1 MAFEVEG
8 KWRNLCQKL
17 FFSRVPVKHYPR
29 KHCNTN
35 AKERGWTT
43 TTIIV
48 GWIFIYLYASG
59 KTIAQ
64 HLFPSLAPFATSHF
78 SGLSLLSSQAVVES
92 AIFVVARPAC
102 AKISDHMG
110 RLEAWVVVVVAHI
123 IGAVLYA
130 ASPNIGCYFAGTVFW
145 EIGMVGGHLMMELYA
160 ADTSTTETRVLASY
174 FIQSP
179 SVWAP
184 WISAP
189 VVAGFLK
196 VTTWRWG
203 YGSMAIIIPGTSIGI
218 LITLFYMRVKY
229 ENKLGGQGDFY
240 SPGGPM
246 RFIKSFDII
255 GLLAVG
261 GAMILFF
268 LPITFAAGTDKWK
281 YHSYIAM
288 LTIGSFLMVF
298 TPIWEVYGTKT
309 PLIPWRLFKSRIMC
323 ISSAQMFL
331 LSMANKIYI
340 PYFVTWLLVVK
351 GQSPKAAT
359 NVSSTLI
366 VTANA
371 WGLFAVAPYMWW
383 RGHCKRVIVIG
394 TCLHLVGIGMTYHYR
409 TPHGSLAVMIIA
421 QVFEGVGRGMIY
433 IPAVAMAQAVFDKHK
448 VASVTA
454 LYYTTGGVGQVI
466 GDSISGAIYRTLYP
480 KYIHKY
486 APDIPKKDLN
496 MIINKIKKATKYPMG
511 SKVRTEINMAF
522 NEAMR
527 HMLLGPFGCVA
538 GMIVLSLFY
547 PMVNLKEASDDV
559 YDAPDFTSEEEDVF
573 TPHPAPGTEGDLEKQ
588 HSGDENE
595 KYESTSENGEHHSQ
609 EGNLPR
615 VSAEAAAAGYV
626 NNTQVL

>member
-1 MAFEVEG
+1 MAFEVEA
-8 KWRNLCQKL
+8 KYKSLCQKL
-17 FFSRVPVKHYPR
+17 FFSRQQVKHYPR
-29 KHCNTN
+29 KECNTN

-43 TTIIV
+43 TTVMV
-48 GWIFIYLYASG
+48 GWFFIYLYASG

-78 SGLSLLSSQAVVES
+78 SGLALLSSQAVVES

-110 RLEAWVVVVVAHI
+110 RLEAWIVVVVAHI

-179 SVWAP
+179 SIWAP
-184 WISAP
+184 WIAAP

-218 LITLFYMRVKY
+218 LITLFYMRIKH
-229 ENKLGGQGDFY
+229 ENKHGGQGDFY
-240 SPGGPM
+240 TPGGPM

-261 GAMILFF
+261 GAMIMFF

-281 YHSYIAM
+281 YHSYIAL

-309 PLIPWRLFKSRIMC
+309 PLIPWRLWRNRIMF

-331 LSMANKIYI
+331 LSMANKLYI
-340 PYFVTWLLVVK
+340 PYFITWLMVVK

-371 WGLFAVAPYMWW
+371 WGLFAVAPYIWW
-383 RGHCKRVIVIG
+383 RGHCKRIIVIG

-409 TPHGSLAVMIIA
+409 TPSGSLAVMIIA

-433 IPAVAMAQAVFDKHK
+433 IPAVTMAQAVFDKHK

-454 LYYTTGGVGQVI
+454 LYYTTGGFGQVI
-466 GDSISGAIYRTLYP
+466 GDAICGAIYRTLYP
-480 KYIHKY
+480 KYIKKY
-486 APDIPKKDLN
+486 AAKDIPAKDLD
-496 MIINKIKKATKYPMG
+496 MIMNKIKKATKYPMG
-511 SKVRTEINMAF
+511 SKVRTEINHAF
-522 NEAMR
+522 NQTMR

-538 GMIVLSLFY
+538 AMIVLSLFY
-547 PMVNLKEASDDV
+547 PMVNLNEASQDI
-559 YDAPDFTSEEEDVF
+559 YDAPDSSDGDDVF
-573 TPHPAPGTEGDLEKQ
+573 VLHPPPGGEDGDLEK
-588 HSGDENE
+588 HASGDG
-595 KYESTSENGEHHSQ
+595 ESSENGE

-615 VSAEAAAAGYV
+615 VSADARAAAFV
-626 NNTQVL
+626 NNTPVL